1 MKLKQALM
9 SLILV
14 GGSLALTLSYAD
26 QTKDKSHGGAKSAA
40 TKRVVVN
47 GITIPNARFELVTES
62 QEAQGHS
69 AGPDLERAV
78 RENLVALE
86 VIAQQ
91 SVKDGLEKDPKLQ
104 AQIDLAREQ
113 ILARALQARFVQNN
127 PISDSVLHADY
138 DRMKSEL
145 GDKEYL
151 AEHILVANEED
162 AKAVIADLKKGGNF
176 EKIAKEKSIDTGS
189 KENGG
194 KLEWATPVSFD
205 KSFSTALVSLKK
217 GETTD
222 APVHTPFGFHV
233 IRLIDIRPLK
243 APPFEEVKARIMQ
256 AKEQEAF
263 NQYVQKLRAKAKVEE
278 R

>member
-26 QTKDKSHGGAKSAA
+26 QTKDKTHGSAKSAA

-47 GITIPNARFELVTES
+47 GVTIPNARFELVTDA
-62 QEAQGHS
+62 QIAQGHT
-69 AGPDLERAV
+69 AGPDLDRAV
-78 RENLVALE
+78 RENLIALE
-86 VIAQQ
+86 VISQHA
-91 SVKDGLEKDPKLQ
+91 VKEGLEKDPKLQ
-104 AQIDLAREQ
+104 AQIDIAREQ
-113 ILARALQARFVQNN
+113 ILARAFQAHFVQTH
-127 PISDSVLHADY
+127 PISDDVLHAEY
-138 DRMKSEL
+138 NRMKAEL

-151 AEHILVANEED
+151 VEHILVAKEDD
-162 AKAVIADLKKGGNF
+162 AKTVIAELKKGADF

-189 KENGG
+189 RDKGG
-194 KLEWATPVSFD
+194 KLDWATPVSFD
-205 KSFSTALVSLKK
+205 KSFSDAMVHLKK

-222 APVHTPFGFHV
+222 TPVKTPFGYHV
-233 IRLIDIRPLK
+233 IRLIDVRPLK
-243 APPFEEVKARIMQ
+243 APPFDEVKGRILQ

-263 NQYVQKLRAKAKVEE
+263 NQLVQQMRAKAKVEE

>member
-26 QTKDKSHGGAKSAA
+26 QTKDKTHGSSKSAA
-40 TKRVVVN
+40 AKRVVVN
-47 GITIPNARFELVTES
+47 GVTIPNARFELVTEA
-62 QEAQGHS
+62 QIAQGHP

-78 RENLVALE
+78 RDNLISLE

-91 SVKDGLEKDPKLQ
+91 AVKDGLEKDPKLQ

-113 ILARALQARFVQNN
+113 ILARALQAHFIQTN
-127 PISDSVLHADY
+127 PISDTVLRADY
-138 DRMKSEL
+138 DRMKAEL

-151 AEHILVANEED
+151 AEHILVAKEED
-162 AKAVIADLKKGGNF
+162 AKAIIAELKKGGDF
-176 EKIAKEKSIDTGS
+176 EKIAKEKSIDSGS

-205 KSFSTALVSLKK
+205 KSFSNALVNLKK

-222 APVHTPFGFHV
+222 APVKTPFGYHV

-243 APPFEEVKARIMQ
+243 APPFEEVKDRILQ

-263 NQYVQKLRAKAKVEE
+263 NQMVQQLRAKAKVEE

>member
-26 QTKDKSHGGAKSAA
+26 QTKDKTHGAAKSAA
-40 TKRVVVN
+40 KRVVVN
-47 GITIPNARFELVTES
+47 GVTIPNARFELVTEA
-62 QEAQGHS
+62 QVAQGQP
-69 AGPDLERAV
+69 AGPDLDRVV
-78 RENLVALE
+78 RENLITLE

-91 SVKDGLEKDPKLQ
+91 AVKDGLEKDPKLQ

-113 ILARALQARFVQNN
+113 ILDRALQARFVKTN
-127 PISDSVLHADY
+127 PISDDVLRADY
-138 DRMKSEL
+138 ERMKAEL

-151 AEHILVANEED
+151 AEHILVVKEED
-162 AKAVIADLKKGGNF
+162 AKAIIAELKKGGDF
-176 EKIAKEKSIDTGS
+176 EKIAKEKSIDSGS

-194 KLEWATPVSFD
+194 KLEWATPVNFD
-205 KSFSTALVSLKK
+205 KSFSNAMVNLKK

-222 APVHTPFGFHV
+222 TPVKTPFGYHV

-243 APPFEEVKARIMQ
+243 APPFDEIKGRILQ

-263 NQYVQKLRAKAKVEE
+263 NQMVQQLRAKAKVEE

>member
-26 QTKDKSHGGAKSAA
+26 QTKDKTHGSSKSAA
-40 TKRVVVN
+40 AKRVVVN
-47 GITIPNARFELVTES
+47 GVTIPNARFELVTEA
-62 QEAQGHS
+62 QIAQGHP

-78 RENLVALE
+78 RDNLISLE

-91 SVKDGLEKDPKLQ
+91 AVKDGLEKDPKLQ

-113 ILARALQARFVQNN
+113 ILARALQAHFIQTN
-127 PISDSVLHADY
+127 PISDTVLRADY
-138 DRMKSEL
+138 DRMKAEL

-151 AEHILVANEED
+151 AEHILVAKEED
-162 AKAVIADLKKGGNF
+162 AKAIIAELKKGGDF
-176 EKIAKEKSIDTGS
+176 EKIAKEKSIDSGS

-205 KSFSTALVSLKK
+205 KSFSNALVNLKK

-222 APVHTPFGFHV
+222 TPVKTPFGYHV

-243 APPFEEVKARIMQ
+243 APPFEEVKDRILQ

-263 NQYVQKLRAKAKVEE
+263 NQMVQQLRAKAKVEE